1 MRTGRGGPAMGTVN
15 RPAGRVSSRG
25 SPSTSRP
32 SGPADGEVNAVTLV
46 ASALRT
52 KRAAWISSAN
62 TTTQPRSRSSGL
74 AAARTAARM
83 LAGPSAPAMAGVRI
97 APVTTTGSGPA
108 CSRSSRN
115 AVSSM
120 VSVPWITT
128 APAAPAASRS
138 PIAADSSTMSST
150 DSEALGSWRNS
161 RTSIRTPARSSP
173 GTASSSC
180 RPVSTAPGAMEMVP
194 PRANTAT
201 LGRLEQRVS
210 SMDLTA

>member
-1 MRTGRGGPAMGTVN
+1 MRTGRGGPASGTVN
-15 RPAGRVSSRG
+15 RPAGRVSRRG
-25 SPSTSRP
+25 TPSTSRP

-62 TTTQPRSRSSGL
+62 TTTQPRSRRAGL
-74 AAARTAARM
+74 AAACTAARM
-83 LAGPSAPAMAGVRI
+83 FAGPSAPAIAGVRI
-97 APVTTTGSGPA
+97 APVTTTGSGPG

-128 APAAPAASRS
+128 APAAPAAIRSR
-138 PIAADSSTMSST
+138 IAAASSKMSPM

-161 RTSIRTPARSSP
+161 CTSVRAPARSSP
-173 GTASSSC
+173 GTASRSC
-180 RPVSTAPGAMEMVP
+180 CPVSTAPGAIEMVP

-201 LGRLEQRVS
+201 WAAGDGEVVIERI
-210 SMDLTA
+210 A

>member
-115 AVSSM
+115 EVSSM

-128 APAAPAASRS
+128 APAAPAASCS
-138 PIAADSSTMSST
+138 PIAADSSN
-150 DSEALGSWRNS
+150 DVVDGQRGAGQLAELAHLD
-161 RTSIRTPARSSP
+161 
-173 GTASSSC
+173 
-180 RPVSTAPGAMEMVP
+180 PGAGAVEPGHRVEQLP
-194 PRANTAT
+194 PGQHRA
-201 LGRLEQRVS
+201 GRHGDGAAEGEHRHPGVS
-210 SMDLTA
+210 ARARPWT

>member
-115 AVSSM
+115 EVSSM

-128 APAAPAASRS
+128 APAAPAASCS

-150 DSEALGSWRNS
+150 DSEALGSCRNS
-161 RTSIRTPARSSP
+161 RTSIRAPARSSP

-194 PRANTAT
+194 PRANTAI
-201 LGRLEQRVS
+201 R
-210 SMDLTA
+210 TAGAGEMVIDRIA